1 VARTKTTE
9 TSSITA
15 AQLAD
20 GDLIPVIDVSDT
32 TMSSTGTNKKLAKS
46 QLAEAAGVT
55 AHLALG
61 TDAHDAAAISY
72 AGGTGISATDVE
84 SAIDEL
90 ATEKLDKVT
99 SQSAESTAVRLLQVN
114 PKTASGFAPFEVIYN
129 SFANAGAGAG
139 TYNHAVHFGI
149 NASRHGD
156 SANATANA
164 PSVYMGIE
172 DSYYDA
178 DSDLTYGAEFYTGY
192 ITPDGSTIPVG
203 GLRPFYW
210 RVKTSN
216 TNTADKG
223 VIINMDIGS
232 ASGGSAGS
240 LNVWGSVV
248 SGDQILGITPTQVL
262 FFVPVNTP
270 VGVGMQCGGTMTV
283 VQNLTS
289 PKATV
294 GWINHNNTITV
305 DTSADRVAIGV
316 ISTSLPSSS
325 NGAYVGWATGIAG
338 VSAGDMLLV
347 PRTSN
352 PSKVRLY
359 GSTGGSAYEGLQ
371 VGASGS
377 APTLGFFGTAAVAK
391 PTGVAVSAA
400 GIHAA
405 LVSLWLIAA

>member
-1 VARTKTTE
+1 MGVGPITPD
-9 TSSITA
+9 SSGGELMGT
-15 AQLAD
+15 QLA
-20 GDLIPVIDVSDT
+20 
-32 TMSSTGTNKKLAKS
+32 
-46 QLAEAAGVT
+46 
-55 AHLALG
+55 AHLAD
-61 TDAHDAAAISY
+61 TSDAHDASAISFSATGNLSSTDVQAAI
-72 AGGTGISATDVE
+72 A
-84 SAIDEL
+84 EL
-90 ATEKLDKVT
+90 DSEKVAKT
-99 SQSAESTAVRLLQVN
+99 TAQSAETTAVRMAQVN

-129 SFANAGAGAG
+129 SFANSGAGAG

-149 NASRHGD
+149 NASRHSD
-156 SANATANA
+156 SSNATANA

-248 SGDQILGITPTQVL
+248 SGDQILGITPTQAL
-262 FFVPVNTP
+262 FFVPVNT
-270 VGVGMQCGGTMTV
+270 VAGVGMQCSGTLTV
-283 VQNLTS
+283 NTNITS
-289 PKATV
+289 PKATI
-294 GWINHNNTITV
+294 GWLNANNTITI
-305 DTSADRVAIGV
+305 DTSADRVVSGV
-316 ISTSLPSSS
+316 LSASLPASS
-325 NGAYVGWATGIAG
+325 NGAYVAWATGISG
-338 VSAGDMLLV
+338 VSAGDLLLI

-352 PSKVRLY
+352 ASKTRIY
-359 GSTGGSAYEGLQ
+359 GSTSTTPYEGIQ

-377 APTLGFFGTAAVAK
+377 APTLGFFGTSAVAK

-405 LVSLWLIAA
+405 LVSLGLIAA